1 MDIRRHRP
9 HHPLMPILPR
19 PKQSAPRRTCLALA
33 SLLFLVPPISSATEE
48 TILENASIRIALR
61 DGRIV
66 SLRDKARSL
75 EHVAQDTKSSPGLF
89 HALWVKGTRPAGEL
103 DAAEMTSHVTRR
115 AANDLELEFDHS
127 RATARAKIRL
137 AETPG
142 ESLWSLSVR
151 PKDPTLALAS
161 VTYPALATP
170 SPSGTAEKRYL
181 FPMFEGRLLPLRQ
194 PPLWR
199 SYPAELFAQMTACLG
214 SDGGFLLWTDDG
226 EGHLKAFG
234 FDRRDGTAAFG
245 VRHMMPYEAGKEW
258 EMPYRTRLSLC
269 GGAWQD
275 AADVYR
281 PWVTAQSW
289 SGTPIRDRKDMPQL
303 LLSPPLC
310 LSTQLDKEDT
320 ETLPDRLA
328 AWAKRFKAPIIYRP
342 LGWEKHGNW
351 VGIDYFPPALGE
363 KRFRDLAA
371 HLKDRGITMAGF
383 ISGFRWTT
391 SVKAPRDGRD
401 GNVALGRFFDESN
414 GDRSCER
421 MSDGRLLAFHAEGR
435 DSYRICRGTGF
446 GGRFLPD
453 TSARLFDLGFAI
465 VHDDQ
470 DHGPYPDGRT
480 SCFDASHGHPI
491 PCGTWSTTVT
501 RDAFRQIRADAAR
514 RGLRDFFLTKE
525 SCTELLNMDL
535 HGYQARFFHESS
547 TPGCIPLAQY
557 LYHDRIPAIF
567 GWVTANSR
575 GIWELAAMLVYGQI
589 PSLAFWNSTAQPP
602 DGMAP
607 DGLALLQDYYG
618 AMQTHARDFLL
629 LGRMRHPLIPDTPM
643 VKKDLAPTKGR
654 KHGNPQTISFP
665 LIIQS
670 AWDDGRGNVGLF
682 AVNTGR
688 QEASVQV
695 PAPGATAWRATLY
708 TGPTKDGSRDMAAG
722 AHLEWR
728 LPPGRLGTIVFQ
740 PTQSGA
746 ATH

>member
-1 MDIRRHRP
+1 
-9 HHPLMPILPR
+9 MPILLP
-19 PKQSAPRRTCLALA
+19 PMPSAARRTCLALA
-33 SLLFLVPPISSATEE
+33 SLPFLLPPISGATEE
-48 TILENASIRIALR
+48 TILENASLRIALR
-61 DGRIV
+61 DGRIS
-66 SLRDKARSL
+66 SLRDRSRSL
-75 EHVAQDTKSSPGLF
+75 EHVAQDAKASPGLF
-89 HALWVKGTRPAGEL
+89 HIRWVKGTQPAGEL
-103 DAAEMTSHVTRR
+103 DAAEMTSRVTRR
-115 AANDLELEFDHS
+115 AANELELEFDHS

-142 ESLWSLSVR
+142 ESHWSLSVR

-161 VTYPALATP
+161 VTYPTLATP

-181 FPMFEGRLLPLRQ
+181 FPMFEGRFLPLRQ

-199 SYPAELFAQMTACLG
+199 SYPAELFAQMTACLAP
-214 SDGGFLLWTDDG
+214 DGGFLLWTDDG
-226 EGHLKAFG
+226 EGHVKAFG

-258 EMPYRTRLSLC
+258 EMPYRTRLSFC
-269 GGAWQD
+269 GSAWQD

-281 PWVTAQSW
+281 PWVTEQSW
-289 SGTPIRDRKDMPQL
+289 SGSALRDRKDIPDL
-303 LLSPPLC
+303 LLRPPLC
-310 LSTQLDKEDT
+310 LSTQLDKEDA

-328 AWAKRFKAPIIYRP
+328 AWGKRFNAPVIYRP

-351 VGIDYFPPALGE
+351 VGIDYFPPSIGE
-363 KRFRDLAA
+363 KSFRDLAA
-371 HLKDRGITMAGF
+371 RLGQRDIAVAGF
-383 ISGFRWTT
+383 ISGYRWTT
-391 SVKAPRDGRD
+391 NMQAPRNGRD
-401 GNVALGRFFDESN
+401 TNSALRRFFHGHA
-414 GDRSCER
+414 GDRACER
-421 MSDGRLLAFHAEGR
+421 SRDGKLLAFFAEGR
-435 DSYRICRGTGF
+435 DSHRICRGTPF
-446 GGRFLPD
+446 GKQFLQQ
-453 TSARLFDLGFAI
+453 TAGRLFDLGVPI
-465 VHDDQ
+465 IHDDQ
-470 DHGPYPDGRT
+470 DHGPYPDGRD
-480 SCFDASHGHPI
+480 SCFDTSHGHPI
-491 PCGTWSTTVT
+491 PCGPWSTAAT

-514 RGLRDFFLTKE
+514 RGLNDFFLTKE

-589 PSLAFWNSTAQPP
+589 PSLAFWNSAAQPP

-607 DGLALLQDYYG
+607 DGLTLLQDYYG
-618 AMQTHARDFLL
+618 AMQTHAKDFLL
-629 LGRMRHPLIPDTPM
+629 LGRMRHPLIPNTPM
-643 VKKDLAPTKGR
+643 AKKDLAPTKGR
-654 KHGNPQTISFP
+654 QQGNPQTISFP